1 MAPQLADATNNTQW
15 LSDVLPKE
23 AIITSAAYNI
33 GDFGGTFSLPADSA
47 DSSSTS
53 APSALDTADAAD
65 VFEPHSI
72 VVGGDDFFNALA
84 SRASCCSRRRI
95 FQ

>member
-1 MAPQLADATNNTQW
+1 
-15 LSDVLPKE
+15 
-23 AIITSAAYNI
+23 
-33 GDFGGTFSLPADSA
+33 
-47 DSSSTS
+47 
-53 APSALDTADAAD
+53 